1 MISTMTKSSNVMLCE
16 IARKKRAFYPLIKQ
30 KYIKNSEIF
39 ENYLNSKNYTP
50 IQTQQILVKD
60 FYRPIAQTSTNWQV
74 FILGENQ
81 VTN

>member
-1 MISTMTKSSNVMLCE
+1 MTKSSMLCFVKLLE
-16 IARKKRAFYPLIKQ
+16 KNVHFIRLLNKKNTLRIQ
-30 KYIKNSEIF
+30 K
-39 ENYLNSKNYTP
+39 NSKNYTP